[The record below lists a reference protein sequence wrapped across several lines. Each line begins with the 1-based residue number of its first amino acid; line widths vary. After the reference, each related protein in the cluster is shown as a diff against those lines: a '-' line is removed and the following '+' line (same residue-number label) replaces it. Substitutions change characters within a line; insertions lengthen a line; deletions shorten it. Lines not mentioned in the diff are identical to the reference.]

1 MSSLVWSSVSV
12 GQTTDA
18 VGFAIVSEHFV
29 KRRQHLVGP
38 NNSSLKALEILT
50 GWYIL
55 VQYPNID
62 TVREHFFRRGFM
74 EDYTKWIWHG
84 EGIHTSKNE
93 TSSKIYESFEDSMP
107 RNEEDDAEN
116 DRVEEMIQDVEEIL
130 VHQPEVLENL
140 VDDSK
145 KHLYHGCNVQF
156 TRLSITLKLCKLKV
170 KNGWSD
176 KSFTEML
183 KLLAEMLPVKNELPT
198 STYEAK
204 KILCPMGMNVKKIH
218 ACPNDCVL
226 FRKEHEHLHT
236 CPKCGA
242 SRYKRDGNNSSINDK
257 RPPVKLLRYLPIVER
272 FRRLF
277 ANSNDAKLVRW
288 HVEGRKSDGML
299 RHPADSPQWRTI
311 DDKFPEFGGEVR
323 NLRLGLCADGINP
336 YRTLSSTHSTWPVL
350 LTIYNLPPW
359 LCMKRKYIMLT
370 LLIPGPKEAGNNIDV
385 YLQPLIEDLKLLW
398 DQGEK
403 MYDAYSQIYFN
414 FYAMIFCTISD
425 FPGYGNLSGYTI
437 KGAKACPICE
447 DATIDLR
454 LKNCKKIIIGTLLN
468 IPGKTKD
475 GMKARLDL
483 QELGVR
489 AELAP
494 QQSGKRAYLPP
505 VCYTLS
511 RKEKISFCECLSSV
525 KVPSGYS
532 SNPKN
537 LVSMKDLKLLGLKSH
552 DCHVLMQHL
561 LPIAIR
567 GILPRHV
574 RVVIMKLCFFFNAI
588 CSKVIDPL
596 TLDKLQSDIIVTLC
610 EFEMYF
616 LHSFFDI
623 MVYLVTHLVR
633 EIKICGPLYVRQ
645 MYPFERFLCI
655 LKAYVR
661 NRRHPE
667 ASIVEGYSVE
677 ETIEFCTNYLAST
690 DPIGIPRSRHE
701 GRLDG
706 QGTVGHKMI
715 TPGAEMLDRAHLF
728 VLQHMTEVN
737 PYLQEH
743 ILEIRR
749 KNPSK
754 GGKWVTNE
762 HNRSFVKWFKDRV
775 MSQYSKSPSTVS
787 NTLKW
792 LAYGPNMPLSS
803 FQGYDVNGY
812 SFYTQ
817 HQDNKSTVQNS
828 GISVEAFSTK
838 FERGN
843 SIALRDVKKS
853 YYGVIEEIWEIDYKD
868 FKVAL
873 FKCKWFD
880 IRRGV
885 RVDESGFTLVDF
897 NRFGYEDDPFI
908 LATQVKQVFYIRD
921 PADVR
926 WSIVLQGKR
935 RIIGVDN
942 VEDEEKYNQ
951 LDENPPFSIGLQT
964 TSIEDSTDISY
975 ARNDHDEG
983 VWIDHQ

>member
-1 MSSLVWSSVSV
+1 M
-12 GQTTDA
+12 
-18 VGFAIVSEHFV
+18 
-29 KRRQHLVGP
+29 
-38 NNSSLKALEILT
+38 
-50 GWYIL
+50 
-55 VQYPNID
+55 
-62 TVREHFFRRGFM
+62 
-74 EDYTKWIWHG
+74 
-84 EGIHTSKNE
+84 
-93 TSSKIYESFEDSMP
+93 
-107 RNEEDDAEN
+107 
-116 DRVEEMIQDVEEIL
+116 
-130 VHQPEVLENL
+130 
-140 VDDSK
+140 
-145 KHLYHGCNVQF
+145 
-156 TRLSITLKLCKLKV
+156 
-170 KNGWSD
+170 
-176 KSFTEML
+176 
-183 KLLAEMLPVKNELPT
+183 
-198 STYEAK
+198 
-204 KILCPMGMNVKKIH
+204 
-218 ACPNDCVL
+218 
-226 FRKEHEHLHT
+226 
-236 CPKCGA
+236 
-242 SRYKRDGNNSSINDK
+242 
-257 RPPVKLLRYLPIVER
+257 
-272 FRRLF
+272 
-277 ANSNDAKLVRW
+277 
-288 HVEGRKSDGML
+288 
-299 RHPADSPQWRTI
+299 
-311 DDKFPEFGGEVR
+311 
-323 NLRLGLCADGINP
+323 NP

-414 FYAMIFCTISD
+414 LRAMIFCTISD

-454 LKNCKKIIIGTLLN
+454 LKNCKKNVYMGHRTFLPLTHPYRKRKNDFDGTIETRVARFPLTGKEVFERVKDIDVVLGKLYKKPTPNSIWKKRSIFWDLPYWEHLQVRHCLDFMHIGKNVCESIIGTLLN

-505 VCYTLS
+505 ACYTLS

-561 LPIAIR
+561 LPVAIR

-574 RVVIMKLCFFFNAI
+574 RVVITKLCFFFNAI
-588 CSKVIDPL
+588 YSKVIDPL
-596 TLDKLQSDIIVTLC
+596 TLDRLQADIIVTLC

-623 MVYLVTHLVR
+623 MVHLVTHLVR
-633 EIKICGPLYVRQ
+633 EIKICGPLYVHQ

-677 ETIEFCTNYLAST
+677 ETIEFCTDYLAST
-690 DPIGIPRSRHE
+690 DPVGIPRSRHE

-715 TPGAEMLDRAHLF
+715 TPGAEMLGRAHLF

-792 LAYGPNMPLSS
+792 LAYGPNMPLSC

-828 GISVEAFSTK
+828 GISVEAFSTE

-843 SIALRDVKKS
+843 SIASRDVKKS

-868 FKVAL
+868 LNVAL

-897 NRFGYEDDPFI
+897 NRFGHEDDPFI
-908 LATQVKQVFYIRD
+908 LATQASQVFYIRD

-942 VEDEEKYNQ
+942 VEDEEEYNQ
-951 LDENPPFSIGLQT
+951 FDENPPFSIGLQT

>member
-1 MSSLVWSSVSV
+1 M
-12 GQTTDA
+12 
-18 VGFAIVSEHFV
+18 
-29 KRRQHLVGP
+29 
-38 NNSSLKALEILT
+38 
-50 GWYIL
+50 
-55 VQYPNID
+55 NI
-62 TVREHFFRRGFM
+62 
-74 EDYTKWIWHG
+74 
-84 EGIHTSKNE
+84 
-93 TSSKIYESFEDSMP
+93 
-107 RNEEDDAEN
+107 
-116 DRVEEMIQDVEEIL
+116 
-130 VHQPEVLENL
+130 
-140 VDDSK
+140 
-145 KHLYHGCNVQF
+145 
-156 TRLSITLKLCKLKV
+156 
-170 KNGWSD
+170 
-176 KSFTEML
+176 
-183 KLLAEMLPVKNELPT
+183 
-198 STYEAK
+198 
-204 KILCPMGMNVKKIH
+204 KKIH

-242 SRYKRDGNNSSINDK
+242 SRYKRDGNNSSTNDK
-257 RPPVKLLRYLPIVER
+257 SPPVKVLRYLPIVER

-277 ANSNDAKLVRW
+277 ANSNDAKLIRW

-299 RHPADSPQWRTI
+299 QHPADSLQWRTI
-311 DDKFPEFGGEVR
+311 DGKFPEFGGEVR
-323 NLRLGLCADGINP
+323 NLRLGLFVDGMNP

-350 LTIYNLPPW
+350 LTIYNLPHW

-370 LLIPGPKEAGNNIDV
+370 LLIPGPKEAGNNKDV

-403 MYDAYSQIYFN
+403 MYDAYNQTYFN
-414 FYAMIFCTISD
+414 LCAMIFCTISD
-425 FPGYGNLSGYTI
+425 FLGYGNLSGYTI

-447 DATIDLR
+447 DARIDLR
-454 LKNCKKIIIGTLLN
+454 LKNYKKNVYMGHRTFLPLTHAYRKRKNDFDGTIETQVARLPLTGKEVFERVKEIDVVLRKLYKKPTPKNIWKKRSIFWDLPYWEHLQVRHCIDFMHIKKNVCESIIGTLLN

-494 QQSGKRAYLPP
+494 QQYGERAYLPP
-505 VCYTLS
+505 ACYTLS
-511 RKEKISFCECLSSV
+511 RKEKISFCECISSV

-537 LVSMKDLKLLGLKSH
+537 LISLKDLKLLGLKSH
-552 DCHVLMQHL
+552 DCHMLMQHL
-561 LPIAIR
+561 LPVVIR

-596 TLDKLQSDIIVTLC
+596 TLDKLQADIIVTLC

-616 LHSFFDI
+616 LHSLFDI
-623 MVYLVTHLVR
+623 MVNLVTHLMR

-677 ETIEFCTNYLAST
+677 ETIEFFTDYLAST
-690 DPIGIPRSRHE
+690 DPVGIPRSRHE
-701 GRLDG
+701 GRLDC
-706 QGTVGHKMI
+706 QGKVGHKMI

-792 LAYGPNMPLSS
+792 LAY
-803 FQGYDVNGY
+803 
-812 SFYTQ
+812 
-817 HQDNKSTVQNS
+817 DNKSTVQNS
-828 GISVEAFSTK
+828 GISIEAFSTE

-843 SIALRDVKKS
+843 SIASRDVKKS

-897 NRFGYEDDPFI
+897 NRFGHEDDPFI

-921 PADVR
+921 PANVR

-942 VEDEEKYNQ
+942 VEDEEEKNFISGYFGCCSVQSAYESASPVILVINKIDSVPNACSKWVNNSDSTFAKCIFTCAVTGQ
-951 LDENPPFSIGLQT
+951 GIQDLEATILEIIGLNRIPRGGRKWAVNQVNFFCC
-964 TSIEDSTDISY
+964 IRLMDQDED
-975 ARNDHDEG
+975 RMEQNRE
-983 VWIDHQ
+983 

>member
-1 MSSLVWSSVSV
+1 
-12 GQTTDA
+12 
-18 VGFAIVSEHFV
+18 
-29 KRRQHLVGP
+29 
-38 NNSSLKALEILT
+38 
-50 GWYIL
+50 
-55 VQYPNID
+55 
-62 TVREHFFRRGFM
+62 
-74 EDYTKWIWHG
+74 
-84 EGIHTSKNE
+84 
-93 TSSKIYESFEDSMP
+93 
-107 RNEEDDAEN
+107 
-116 DRVEEMIQDVEEIL
+116 
-130 VHQPEVLENL
+130 
-140 VDDSK
+140 
-145 KHLYHGCNVQF
+145 
-156 TRLSITLKLCKLKV
+156 
-170 KNGWSD
+170 
-176 KSFTEML
+176 
-183 KLLAEMLPVKNELPT
+183 
-198 STYEAK
+198 
-204 KILCPMGMNVKKIH
+204 
-218 ACPNDCVL
+218 
-226 FRKEHEHLHT
+226 
-236 CPKCGA
+236 
-242 SRYKRDGNNSSINDK
+242 
-257 RPPVKLLRYLPIVER
+257 
-272 FRRLF
+272 
-277 ANSNDAKLVRW
+277 
-288 HVEGRKSDGML
+288 
-299 RHPADSPQWRTI
+299 
-311 DDKFPEFGGEVR
+311 
-323 NLRLGLCADGINP
+323 
-336 YRTLSSTHSTWPVL
+336 
-350 LTIYNLPPW
+350 
-359 LCMKRKYIMLT
+359 MKRKYIMLT

-398 DQGEK
+398 DQG
-403 MYDAYSQIYFN
+403 
-414 FYAMIFCTISD
+414 
-425 FPGYGNLSGYTI
+425 YTI

-454 LKNCKKIIIGTLLN
+454 LKNYKKSIIGTLLN
-468 IPGKTKD
+468 IPGKMKD

-505 VCYTLS
+505 ACYTLS

-532 SNPKN
+532 SNLKN
-537 LVSMKDLKLLGLKSH
+537 LISMKDLKL
-552 DCHVLMQHL
+552 V
-561 LPIAIR
+561 
-567 GILPRHV
+567 
-574 RVVIMKLCFFFNAI
+574 
-588 CSKVIDPL
+588 
-596 TLDKLQSDIIVTLC
+596 
-610 EFEMYF
+610 
-616 LHSFFDI
+616 
-623 MVYLVTHLVR
+623 VTHLVR

-667 ASIVEGYSVE
+667 ASIAEGYSVE
-677 ETIEFCTNYLAST
+677 ETIEFCTDYLAST
-690 DPIGIPRSRHE
+690 DPVGIPRSRHE

-715 TPGAEMLDRAHLF
+715 TPGAKMFDRAHLF

-743 ILEIRR
+743 VPEIRR

-762 HNRSFVKWFKDRV
+762 HNRSFVKWFKDRF

-803 FQGYDVNGY
+803 FQ
-812 SFYTQ
+812 
-817 HQDNKSTVQNS
+817 
-828 GISVEAFSTK
+828 E

-843 SIALRDVKKS
+843 FVASRDVKKS

-897 NRFGYEDDPFI
+897 SPFGHEDDPSI

-935 RIIGVDN
+935 CIIGVDN
-942 VEDEEKYNQ
+942 VEDEEEYNQ
-951 LDENPPFSIGLQT
+951 FDENPPFSIGLQT

-983 VWIDHQ
+983 GIRLMDQDQDRREHNREEDREQDREQSSEELVKKRSRGPTLCKNLKRRIAKQNLDCSISFNEYGEPIGDMLKDFRTYVGSVTRWKLDDSRKKNVLERAGKQWRDFKGKLTKNYFREGKDLCEKYSFITEDTWKTFKQRSETPEFKEISEKAKENQKHNEHVHYLGPSGYASKRTMWSIDDPIISLNDHDCSNLSLLSTERTGRGFDWLRACARADGQVGHYFPNKKTKDVCLTMNELHNQASEGSWTPQGHDDLLARALGNKEHGDVLEALVEA